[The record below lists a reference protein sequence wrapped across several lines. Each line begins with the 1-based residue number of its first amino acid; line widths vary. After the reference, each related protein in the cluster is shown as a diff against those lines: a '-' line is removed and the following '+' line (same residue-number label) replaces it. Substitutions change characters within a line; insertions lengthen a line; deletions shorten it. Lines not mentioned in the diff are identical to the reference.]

1 MSSCEADLKKK
12 ISKCSH
18 FSPKPA
24 TPRGVFPSCAAIPW
38 IGIKQDPRPKLMRH
52 GSSQVDTIPVLTA
65 TAPAPRQQDLPSHP
79 ALLPIL
85 QFPKV
90 YSFANPSKNHRQ
102 GSCISHLQGTLDCSD
117 LPNEVLN
124 CNSSEGLARKRSGCN
139 SNRFNFPNNILNLN
153 KSRANIL
160 HTSRGGERQ
169 VTHRTK

>member
-1 MSSCEADLKKK
+1 MPPDYTYFFLCSSPSDPLSARTYDFSLQLLCHPVKLILKKK

-38 IGIKQDPRPKLMRH
+38 LGIKQDPPPKLMRH

-65 TAPAPRQQDLPSHP
+65 AAPAPREQDLPSHP

-102 GSCISHLQGTLDCSD
+102 GSCISHLQG
-117 LPNEVLN
+117 
-124 CNSSEGLARKRSGCN
+124 R
-139 SNRFNFPNNILNLN
+139 
-153 KSRANIL
+153 
-160 HTSRGGERQ
+160 
-169 VTHRTK
+169 